1 MGRAVHPHII
11 TPDSALGG
19 FDIKRS
25 VRCGNGGGFTRTQT
39 ATGNQK
45 VWTWSA
51 WVKRNGH
58 YGDRQVL
65 FCGRPESSNYCQ
77 IEFDGD
83 DNLKGDSGKDKL
95 YVQDG
100 DDYLDGAKSK
110 DKIYGGIIDSQ
121 HQRN

>member
-51 WVKRNGH
+51 WIKKWYANGGSH
-58 YGDRQVL
+58 YLFTSEGNNDGIAGIYFSCLLYTSPSPRDDR
-65 FCGRPESSNYCQ
+65 
-77 IEFDGD
+77 
-83 DNLKGDSGKDKL
+83 
-95 YVQDG
+95 
-100 DDYLDGAKSK
+100 
-110 DKIYGGIIDSQ
+110 
-121 HQRN
+121 